1 MRKQTKIAAVVSAAA
16 LLALGASM
24 TSFAAS
30 KGTWMMVD
38 GEWYCYDKNGDAY
51 ENVFCSSN
59 GKEYYVGDDGQ
70 LVRSE
75 WVDYDGSYYFVNS
88 SGAKIT
94 NDWRLTTPYDDDT
107 ADEEWYYFKSNGKR
121 AENEKITYKG
131 KTYYFDTDGKMLTG
145 WVTTGDSAT
154 SVNEATGYE
163 KDHTFYCDETG
174 ARVEGAWVKNTEP
187 GTDDDDADADEYWY
201 YLKSSGKVA
210 NGKQSNVKGQG
221 FVFGNKD
228 DNFGQM
234 LTNWVGGTK
243 DGDSYKYEEIGGED
257 SVAQLSDYASNGVVY
272 YCMYDED
279 KADGHIQKNKWR
291 KTWRPE
297 DAYEEDEDEDKY
309 WYWLE
314 KDGKAYIPD
323 SDDMKATGYAYDL
336 GDGALEVDG
345 SQFSFAKKKINSKDY
360 FFNADGEMLSDF
372 VNVVHTEDANVIDL
386 GMYYFGGSSDGSMK
400 TGSQTVKDDNGDS
413 FKFYFG
419 TKDNNTTGEAKGKG
433 VTGNKNNK
441 LYYMGHLVAA
451 EDYKYQP
458 VWYDMDNN
466 GEDDTLFIVNQNGSI
481 QHSALEYKEDGD
493 ILIDAKTN
501 KVAFKT
507 KNTKDNVWD
516 KYSVLD
522 EENADK
528 LIINVEVLDEKVV
541 MPINEVYDPATP
553 DDASPANA
561 Q

>member
-51 ENVFCSSN
+51 TNVFCSSN

-201 YLKSSGKVA
+201 YLKKATGKPA
-210 NGKQSNVKGQG
+210 TGKQSNINGQIYL
-221 FVFGNKD
+221 FNEE
-228 DNFGQM
+228 GQM
-234 LTNWVGGTK
+234 QVGWVARSDSSTK
-243 DGDSYKYEEIGGED
+243 NFVQLDKEDEEQDMILLSEYADSEVYYCGDEDDGHAKKNKWLKTWLPSDTEEEEDDKEWFWFDKNGKLYRASGSDATVKAQKYKLEEGDLIYDGDSIT
-257 SVAQLSDYASNGVVY
+257 GV
-272 YCMYDED
+272 E
-279 KADGHIQKNKWR
+279 
-291 KTWRPE
+291 
-297 DAYEEDEDEDKY
+297 
-309 WYWLE
+309 
-314 KDGKAYIPD
+314 
-323 SDDMKATGYAYDL
+323 
-336 GDGALEVDG
+336 
-345 SQFSFAKKKINSKDY
+345 KKKVNSKDY
-360 FFNADGEMLSDF
+360 WFRPDGVMLAKF
-372 VNVVHTEDANVIDL
+372 YMIDDN
-386 GMYYFGGSSDGSMK
+386 MYYFGGSDDGSMK
-400 TGSQTVKDDNGDS
+400 TGSQTVKDNTGDS
-413 FKFYFG
+413 YKFYFY
-419 TKDNNTTGEAKGKG
+419 TKDTYGYKKGAG
-433 VTGNKNNK
+433 VVGNQSNK
-441 LYYMGHLVAA
+441 LYYYGMLIQAD
-451 EDYKYQP
+451 DYKYQLATIAKDG
-458 VWYDMDNN
+458 VDYS
-466 GEDDTLFIVNQNGSI
+466 FIVNSNGTI
-481 QHSALEYKEDGD
+481 QHSNSTEYKEDGD
-493 ILIDAKTN
+493 VLI
-501 KVAFKT
+501 
-507 KNTKDNVWD
+507 
-516 KYSVLD
+516 
-522 EENADK
+522 
-528 LIINVEVLDEKVV
+528 
-541 MPINEVYDPATP
+541 ATGIK
-553 DDASPANA
+553 DASGKATETKFVENGQFKYAISNEANNWDTVSKNVA
-561 Q
+561 DIDMSGFVQGK